1 MKRLF
6 PLASCLA
13 LVVAAPLTAQ
23 AQAPDFTRCTTA
35 NFFGGAATAPD
46 MSQGLFG
53 GAVGWE
59 MTRRLSAEMTTKWLV
74 PERGAEAFSA
84 IGTMQFALTGRQ
96 TFVPF
101 LTLAPA
107 CICLVRRRQQR
118 DSRVLH
124 PSSHRARAD
133 GGTRQTFT
141 DPAFVAGGG
150 VSLFAS
156 RHISVRPEVEVMLV
170 PNDSETYVITSFTV
184 RLAYHFELHRV
195 TPDRRTLVTRY
206 RFT

>member
-46 MSQGLFG
+46 MSQALFG
-53 GAVGWE
+53 SAVGWE
-59 MTRRLSAEMTTKWLV
+59 MTHRLSAEMTTKWLV

-101 LTLAPA
+101 LTLGAGVHSASFDVGKSVIPEFYARRLTDPA
-107 CICLVRRRQQR
+107 LM
-118 DSRVLH
+118 S
-124 PSSHRARAD
+124 
-133 GGTRQTFT
+133 GTRQTFT

-170 PNDSETYVITSFTV
+170 PNNSETYVITSFTV

-195 TPDRRTLVTRY
+195 TPDRRPR
-206 RFT
+206 